1 MNAPVTIAKSSAR
14 LARSGPVPLILAA
27 VSVSHLLNDLLQ
39 SLLPSI
45 YPILKGSFGLTFAEI
60 GLIQLAFQL
69 TASIL
74 QPLVGT
80 FTDRHPRPFSAS
92 MGMIASMAGLL
103 LLAYAGNLAMLLLA
117 AAVVGIGSAIFH
129 PEAARIARAASGG
142 RYGMAQSLF
151 QVGGNFGSAIG
162 PLLAAAIILPF
173 GQSSISWFVIVPLV
187 AMAVLFQV
195 GRWYRDHL
203 EVQKSILR
211 MQDVAAQISRPE
223 IIRAIV
229 VLLALIFSKFFYMA
243 CMSTFFT
250 FYLID
255 KFGVSVRDAQI
266 DLFIFLGAVA
276 LGTFLGGPLGDAYG
290 RRKVIW
296 VSILGVLPMTLL
308 LPHVSLAWSL
318 VLSVGIGLVLSSA
331 FSAIVVYAQELLPG
345 RVGMISGLFFGFAF
359 GMGGLGA
366 ALLGVLADHTSVD
379 FVFQV
384 CAFLPAIG
392 LLTWFLP
399 RTGKDARA

>member
-92 MGMIASMAGLL
+92 MGMIASMAGLV

>member
-92 MGMIASMAGLL
+92 MGMIASMAGLV

-290 RRKVIW
+290 RRKGRW

>member
-1 MNAPVTIAKSSAR
+1 MNAPATLTPPATL

-27 VSVSHLLNDLLQ
+27 VSISHLLNDLLQ

-69 TASIL
+69 TSSIL
-74 QPLVGT
+74 QPMVGI

-92 MGMIASMAGLL
+92 LGMVASIIGLV
-103 LLAYAGNLAMLLLA
+103 LLAYAGNLAVLLLA
-117 AAVVGIGSAIFH
+117 ASVVGIGSAIFH
-129 PEAARIARAASGG
+129 PESARIARAASGG

-162 PLLAAAIILPF
+162 PLLAAAIILPY
-173 GQSSISWFVIVPLV
+173 GQNSIAWFVAVPLL
-187 AMAVLFQV
+187 AMAVLFYV

-203 EVQKSILR
+203 
-211 MQDVAAQISRPE
+211 DVLKAQPQGADLQAQISRPE
-223 IIRAIV
+223 VIRAIT

-243 CMSTFFT
+243 CMSTFLT

-266 DLFIFLGAVA
+266 DLFVFLGAVA
-276 LGTFLGGPLGDAYG
+276 FGTFLGGPLGDAYG

-296 VSILGVLPMTLL
+296 ISILGVLPMTLL
-308 LPHVSLAWSL
+308 LPHANLAWTL
-318 VLSVGIGLVLSSA
+318 VLSIGIGLVLSSA
-331 FSAIVVYAQELLPG
+331 FSAIVVYAQELVPG

-399 RTGKDARA
+399 RTGKDARG

>member
-1 MNAPVTIAKSSAR
+1 MNAPVTNIKSSA
-14 LARSGPVPLILAA
+14 LLVPCGPVPLILAA

-92 MGMIASMAGLL
+92 MGMIASMTGLV

-117 AAVVGIGSAIFH
+117 AAVVGIGSAVFH

-173 GQSSISWFVIVPLV
+173 GQGSIAWFTIVPLV
-187 AMAVLFQV
+187 AMAVLFLV

-203 EVQKSILR
+203 QVQKTILR
-211 MQDVAAQISRPE
+211 LQDVAAHISRPE
-223 IIRAIV
+223 IIRAIA

-243 CMSTFFT
+243 CMSTFLT

-255 KFGVSVRDAQI
+255 KFGVR
-266 DLFIFLGAVA
+266 A
-276 LGTFLGGPLGDAYG
+276 LGEFAKLHFRTAYEVVKAAGKLDELPLPEPKEKTD
-290 RRKVIW
+290 W
-296 VSILGVLPMTLL
+296 N
-308 LPHVSLAWSL
+308 
-318 VLSVGIGLVLSSA
+318 
-331 FSAIVVYAQELLPG
+331 
-345 RVGMISGLFFGFAF
+345 
-359 GMGGLGA
+359 
-366 ALLGVLADHTSVD
+366 
-379 FVFQV
+379 
-384 CAFLPAIG
+384 
-392 LLTWFLP
+392 
-399 RTGKDARA
+399 